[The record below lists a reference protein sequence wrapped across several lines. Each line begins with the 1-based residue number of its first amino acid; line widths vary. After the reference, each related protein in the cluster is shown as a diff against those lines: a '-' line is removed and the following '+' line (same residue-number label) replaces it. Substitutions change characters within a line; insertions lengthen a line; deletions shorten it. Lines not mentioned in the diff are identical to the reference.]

1 MTPCSDEP
9 KTPDPKPSASAESK
23 PKASFATPG
32 VKCDTEASA
41 KASAT
46 PSKPDAKDD
55 AQPDA
60 RAATKPDAKLD
71 AKPDPKT
78 GAKPDAKPAPEDD
91 LKTLPMA
98 EVEEKLGSSPDGLTD
113 VEAKKRLIQ
122 YGPNELVEE
131 KTNLLLKFLSYFWG
145 PIPWM
150 IEIAVILSGVVRHWP
165 DFFIILLLL
174 VTNAVVA
181 FWEERQAG
189 NEIAALKAKL
199 AIKARVI
206 RDGKWINPPARELVP
221 GDVVRLRLGDVV
233 PADARLLAGDEVS
246 VDQSALTGESLPVSR
261 QPGDPVFSG
270 SIIRRGEIGAL
281 VYATGEKT
289 YFGRT
294 AQLVQEAVTVS
305 HFQKAVLK
313 IGNYLIILAVA
324 LVAVIIGFAICRGD
338 KILETLQFALVLT
351 VAAIPVAMPT
361 VLSVT
366 MAVGARLL
374 AKKQAIVSRLVAIEE
389 LAGVDVLCADKTGTL
404 TQNKLTLG
412 EAFSVDNIPA
422 EQIILAAALA
432 SRAENNDTIDLAVLG
447 GLKNKDG
454 LKEYEVVHFLPFDP
468 VHKRTEATVKSKD
481 GKTFKVT
488 KGAPQVV
495 LALSANVGGIKA
507 AADKAVNDFA
517 ARGFRSLGVA
527 RADGDGPW
535 QFLGVLP
542 MFDPP
547 REDAKATIATALTM
561 GVKIKMVTGDQ
572 LVIARETA
580 KTLGMGT
587 NILDANTLGDSKKR
601 ESAAVIA
608 SIEKADGFAEV
619 FPEHKFHI
627 VDVLQKR
634 DHIVG
639 MTGDGVNDAPALKK
653 ADCGIAV
660 SSATDAARAAA
671 AIVLLTPGLSVII
684 DAIKESRRI
693 FQRMNSYAIYRIA
706 ETLRVLLFMTLAILV
721 FNFYPLTAVMIVM
734 LALLNDGAILSIA
747 YDNVHYKN
755 QPESWNMRMVLGVST
770 ALGIIGVISAFG
782 LFYLG
787 ERVFN
792 LDRPH
797 IQTLMYLKLS
807 VAGHL
812 TIFLT
817 RTRGAFWSIRPAK
830 ILLIAVFGTQAVATL
845 IAVYGLFMTPLG
857 WGWAGFVWGYA
868 LLWFLVND
876 RIKLLAYRIFDPVK
890 KAGSKPESKVATQL
904 NADDAKTSARSEAKA
919 EPQSVSKDEQKLGAT
934 TDGKAVTNQDTK
946 AGPNAKIEPKSDC
959 KDGPK
964 PESKA
969 EPQADAK
976 DESKPAVKLGPVAK
990 TTSEPKLE
998 AKTTADLTTQIAA
1011 RAYELY
1017 EREGHRDGQS
1027 AQNWDKAEHEIR
1039 STQTKAESKT
1049 AALAGSEPEAKA
1061 QPARDTDSKLT
1072 AKVEPT
1078 PTESVGPKPD
1088 VKPEGISERGPKIT
1102 GEPIADVTA
1111 PSKPEAT
1118 GVPPSADKAGP
1129 RPDLKTDAQST
1140 DNAEPKPDAKV
1151 ETKSET
1157 MRKAAAGVSP
1167 ELVERVHKFYEQL
1180 GREDVHAVEE
1190 ADKGKQKGT
1199 EAEAEK

>member
-1 MTPCSDEP
+1 LWGVHPIVLSDPQATLSSIDVHKHIYTDKDFAMTPDA
-9 KTPDPKPSASAESK
+9 DQ
-23 PKASFATPG
+23 PKATKPEPVAAAAPKDSP
-32 VKCDTEASA
+32 
-41 KASAT
+41 
-46 PSKPDAKDD
+46 PS

-60 RAATKPDAKLD
+60 STQSNPE
-71 AKPDPKT
+71 AKP
-78 GAKPDAKPAPEDD
+78 GAKAAKPAPEDD
-91 LKTLPMA
+91 YKNLPLA
-98 EVEEKLGSSPDGLTD
+98 EVEKKLGSSPDGLTD
-113 VEAKKRLIQ
+113 AEAKKRLAQ
-122 YGPNELVEE
+122 YGANELVVQ

-199 AIKARVI
+199 AIKARVL
-206 RDGKWINPPARELVP
+206 RDGKWIDPPARELVP
-221 GDVVRLRLGDVV
+221 GDVIRLRLGDVV

-246 VDQSALTGESLPVSR
+246 VDQSALTGESLPAAR
-261 QPGDPVFSG
+261 KTGDPVYSG
-270 SIIRRGEIGAL
+270 SILRRGEIGAL
-281 VYATGEKT
+281 VYATGAKT
-289 YFGRT
+289 YFGKT
-294 AQLVQEAVTVS
+294 AQLVQTAVTVS

-313 IGNYLIILAVA
+313 IGNYLIVLAVA
-324 LVAVIIGFAICRGD
+324 LVSVIICFAIYRGD

-374 AKKQAIVSRLVAIEE
+374 ARKQAIVSRLVAIEE

-412 EAFSVDNIPA
+412 DPFSVNNIPA
-422 EQIILAAALA
+422 AQIILSAALA
-432 SRAENNDTIDLAVLG
+432 SRIENNDTIDLAVLG
-447 GLKNKDG
+447 GLKDKDA
-454 LKEYEVVHFLPFDP
+454 LKDYQVVHFLPFDP
-468 VHKRTEATVKSKD
+468 VHKRTEATVKGKD
-481 GKTFKVT
+481 GKTFKVS

-495 LALSANVGGIKA
+495 LALSANAGSVKA

-527 RADGDGPW
+527 RAEGDGPW

-547 REDAKATIATALTM
+547 REDAKTTIATALTM

-572 LVIARETA
+572 LAIAKEMA

-587 NILDANTLGDSKKR
+587 NILDASLLGDSKKQ
-601 ESAAVIA
+601 ESAAVVE
-608 SIEKADGFAEV
+608 SVEKADGFAEV

-627 VDVLQKR
+627 VDVLQKHN
-634 DHIVG
+634 HIVG

-706 ETLRVLLFMTLAILV
+706 ETLRVLFFMTLAILV

-755 QPESWNMRMVLGVST
+755 KPESWNMRMVLGVST
-770 ALGIIGVISAFG
+770 ALGIIGVVSAFG

-787 ERVFN
+787 ERVFH

-817 RTRGAFWSIRPAK
+817 RTRGPFWSIRPAK
-830 ILLIAVFGTQAVATL
+830 ILWMAVLGTQIVATL

-857 WGWAGFVWGYA
+857 WGWAAFVWGYA

-890 KAGSKPESKVATQL
+890 IAGTKSENNVATQRVAQSDRKTTAQPEAKADPQAGAKDEVKPEVNDGSKPNAQAEAKPG
-904 NADDAKTSARSEAKA
+904 ADDQPKPKAKAEIEARPVNEPKPEAKA
-919 EPQSVSKDEQKLGAT
+919 RT
-934 TDGKAVTNQDTK
+934 TV
-946 AGPNAKIEPKSDC
+946 
-959 KDGPK
+959 
-964 PESKA
+964 
-969 EPQADAK
+969 
-976 DESKPAVKLGPVAK
+976 
-990 TTSEPKLE
+990 
-998 AKTTADLTTQIAA
+998 DLNTQIAA

-1017 EREGHRDGQS
+1017 EREGHQAGRS
-1027 AQNWDKAEHEIR
+1027 AQNWDQAEQEIRATQAKAEP
-1039 STQTKAESKT
+1039 KAEATPAPKAVSTSGAK
-1049 AALAGSEPEAKA
+1049 AEPEPEIKSDAK
-1061 QPARDTDSKLT
+1061 PA
-1072 AKVEPT
+1072 A
-1078 PTESVGPKPD
+1078 
-1088 VKPEGISERGPKIT
+1088 I
-1102 GEPIADVTA
+1102 GEA
-1111 PSKPEAT
+1111 
-1118 GVPPSADKAGP
+1118 
-1129 RPDLKTDAQST
+1129 
-1140 DNAEPKPDAKV
+1140 KPDAKT
-1151 ETKSET
+1151 ETKLEAK
-1157 MRKAAAGVSP
+1157 RKPVGEASP
-1167 ELVERVHKFYEQL
+1167 QLVQRVHKFYEQL
-1180 GREDVHAVEE
+1180 GREDVRAV
-1190 ADKGKQKGT
+1190 QKSD
-1199 EAEAEK
+1199 EAEQPKISEVETNK